1 MRRAEEALL
10 LIFSLKLRKA
20 DGALETP
27 NSPSIFTGVWSL
39 SPPMKSLIYNKAAAK
54 KDTTS
59 HKASPGKAKPT
70 SSDRQQPVVYILL
83 YSGLLKRS
91 PLDSSESWARQ

>member
-1 MRRAEEALL
+1 MQRAEEALL

-20 DGALETP
+20 GGALETP

-39 SPPMKSLIYNKAAAK
+39 SPMKSLIYNKAAAK

-91 PLDSSESWARQ
+91 PLDSSEFWARQ